1 MTLGNLDEPAMRNEQ
16 PMESRY
22 RIALEAARV
31 GVWTWSRAA
40 GTMSFDDRA
49 REIVGAGIDSSLGL
63 LDWESLSHPDDRP
76 KVRAALAG
84 LESGAAESHIAVE
97 ARFRRPLDSAERWL
111 MIYGR
116 GEVQE
121 GVLERVCGAV
131 RDITDSRNLE
141 VQTGRVEARL
151 SAIVSIATEAIVSI
165 DGSHRITLFNEGAE
179 RVFGLPRAEAIGKPI
194 GMLLPER
201 YRAGHEDHIRRFGAS
216 GNVSRPMG
224 QRTEI
229 YALRANGDE
238 FPAEASISHVQIDG
252 EQVFTVVLR
261 DISERKRTLDLLAN
275 SRTELEARVAERTA
289 ELEAEMQRREETQA
303 QLVRTQRMEAF
314 GQLTGG
320 VAHDFNNL
328 LTVITGNLEL
338 LDMRLEDERARVLLK
353 RAQDAAEMGAR
364 LTSRLL
370 TFARRRQFSPAPLN
384 LNEQVMGMVDL
395 LRRTLGEDIDLNAR
409 LAPRLWTVRADP
421 SEIENA
427 VLNLAINARDAM
439 PKGGRLIIETANV
452 TAEDD
457 QIGTIERLRKGDYV
471 RVSVS
476 DTGSGMSP
484 DIVGRAFEPFFT
496 TKQPGKGTGLGLSTI
511 YGFVQQIGGT
521 ATIYSEAGLGTTVTL
536 YLPRVADDAGEALPM
551 HTTAPPPAKGECI
564 LLAED
569 NTAVREVTRLRLEQL
584 GYTVVETENGA
595 SALAALG
602 SGRAIDLVFSDVV
615 MTGGLSGFDVARD
628 VRAGWPNVK
637 VLLTSGYPDDMLRSQ
652 QISPQDLRILRKPYN
667 LTELARAIRE
677 VLED

>member
-1 MTLGNLDEPAMRNEQ
+1 
-16 PMESRY
+16 
-22 RIALEAARV
+22 
-31 GVWTWSRAA
+31 
-40 GTMSFDDRA
+40 
-49 REIVGAGIDSSLGL
+49 
-63 LDWESLSHPDDRP
+63 
-76 KVRAALAG
+76 
-84 LESGAAESHIAVE
+84 
-97 ARFRRPLDSAERWL
+97 
-111 MIYGR
+111 
-116 GEVQE
+116 
-121 GVLERVCGAV
+121 
-131 RDITDSRNLE
+131 
-141 VQTGRVEARL
+141 
-151 SAIVSIATEAIVSI
+151 
-165 DGSHRITLFNEGAE
+165 
-179 RVFGLPRAEAIGKPI
+179 
-194 GMLLPER
+194 
-201 YRAGHEDHIRRFGAS
+201 
-216 GNVSRPMG
+216 
-224 QRTEI
+224 
-229 YALRANGDE
+229 
-238 FPAEASISHVQIDG
+238 
-252 EQVFTVVLR
+252 
-261 DISERKRTLDLLAN
+261 
-275 SRTELEARVAERTA
+275 
-289 ELEAEMQRREETQA
+289 
-303 QLVRTQRMEAF
+303 
-314 GQLTGG
+314 